1 MRKYLSLILTS
12 LFFIAPS
19 VTAQSVD
26 DTDADIIVGK
36 ANIAAMY
43 PGVDGR
49 TTARMTIV
57 DDQGRQQIRQ
67 FTVLRKHVTPGG
79 DQDYLVFFSRPSDVR
94 GTVFRVAKH
103 IESDDDRWLYLP
115 GLDLV
120 KRISA
125 GDKRTSFVGSHFMYE
140 DISGRNL
147 KEDTFKLLETTDTH
161 YLIEATPKK
170 PETVEFKSFQV
181 WIDKATMLPS
191 KVEYTD
197 DQGAI
202 YRRIQ
207 SLETKVIQGY
217 PTVIKSQVEDLKSG
231 GKTTL
236 EFRFIK
242 YDLGLPTSVFSERS
256 LRTPPREWLKRK

>member
-1 MRKYLSLILTS
+1 MIKYFSLMLVSVFFVTS
-12 LFFIAPS
+12 DIRAEES
-19 VTAQSVD
+19 
-26 DTDADIIVGK
+26 DADVIVNK

-43 PGVDGR
+43 TGTDGR
-49 TTARMTIV
+49 TTARMTII
-57 DDQGRQQIRQ
+57 DNQGREQIRQ
-67 FTVLRKHVTPGG
+67 FTVLRKHVSPGG

-125 GDKRTSFVGSHFMYE
+125 GDKRTSFVGSHFLYE

-147 KEDTFKLLETTDTH
+147 NEDTFKLLETSATH
-161 YLIEATPKK
+161 YVIEATPKN
-170 PETVEFKSFQV
+170 PLSVEFKNYQV
-181 WIDKATMLPS
+181 WIDKNTMLPA
-191 KVEYTD
+191 KVEYKD
-197 DQGAI
+197 SQDSI
-202 YRRIQ
+202 YRRVQ
-207 SLETKVIQGY
+207 SLETEVIQGY
-217 PTVIKSQVEDLKSG
+217 PTVVKSQAEDLKSG
-231 GKTTL
+231 GKTIL

-256 LRTPPREWLKRK
+256 LRTPPREWLKR